1 MSWQARQS
9 HVVLVGEIVVLVRP
23 PVAGVAARAARL
35 VGRMEPQKLLAACCL
50 PSFLPVVG
58 LIASQV
64 QCTLFITW
72 CPASL

>member
-1 MSWQARQS
+1 MD
-9 HVVLVGEIVVLVRP
+9 
-23 PVAGVAARAARL
+23 
-35 VGRMEPQKLLAACCL
+35 PQKLLAACSL

-72 CPASL
+72 CPASLWQARQALVTSGPVLNGPCSSLNLL